1 MNKCYQHVPEDH
13 GDTEHQQQQRPVVLV
28 RRGRGVEAVII
39 SITQQGYV
47 HVLGSQRRIVSKVS
61 VGFSNVHFHDI
72 SEKIRRLVMTAKR
85 PLAKL

>member
-1 MNKCYQHVPEDH
+1 MNNNCYQHIPKDH

-47 HVLGSQRRIVSKVS
+47 HVLGSRRRIVSKVS

-72 SEKIRRLVMTAKR
+72 SEKIRRL
-85 PLAKL
+85 

>member
-1 MNKCYQHVPEDH
+1 MNNCYQHVPEDH

-28 RRGRGVEAVII
+28 RRGRGVEAVI

-47 HVLGSQRRIVSKVS
+47 HVLGSRRRIVSKVS

>member
-1 MNKCYQHVPEDH
+1 MTNCYQHVPEDH

-28 RRGRGVEAVII
+28 RRGGVEAVII

-47 HVLGSQRRIVSKVS
+47 HVLGSRRRIVSKVS
-61 VGFSNVHFHDI
+61 VGFSNVHFQNI
-72 SEKIRRLVMTAKR
+72 SEKIRRLLMTAKR